1 MVLTVAA
8 AAAVKTPIFLGKRP
22 IPVQRAS
29 GFTLIDVMAWGSLG
43 HALGFAALAVGSFS
57 LL

>member
-1 MVLTVAA
+1 
-8 AAAVKTPIFLGKRP
+8 
-22 IPVQRAS
+22 
-29 GFTLIDVMAWGSLG
+29 LIDVMAWGSLG